1 MAELNTRQF
10 AEKIRA
16 KAQLLAKDNYPLK
29 MAAQTIHALRI
40 RRIFH
45 EGVDAW
51 GLGIGTYNDTKE
63 LWVSDKQL
71 RRRGTHEGKPFDSGR
86 KLKSGKNKG
95 NAVMWRRAGNK
106 TSYYKSYKALKE
118 QQGFDAS
125 KVNLRMTNNLQSEFA
140 NTNIPSGSD
149 GVPKN
154 AKPEQV
160 TVNLYV
166 ERIDNVKK
174 MEGLEKK
181 YGNVFGF
188 TKGERK
194 QFMEVYNF
202 EATKILQ
209 S

>member
-45 EGVDAW
+45 V
-51 GLGIGTYNDTKE
+51 GLNASAGRIGTYNSTKE
-63 LWVSDKQL
+63 LWASDKQL
-71 RRRGTHEGKPFDSGR
+71 RRAGTHRGKTGKPI
-86 KLKSGKNKG
+86 
-95 NAVMWRRAGNK
+95 K
-106 TSYYKSYKALKE
+106 TSYYKSYKALKQ
-118 QQGFDAS
+118 QQGFNSDR
-125 KVNLRMTNNLQSEFA
+125 VNLRMTNNLQSEFA

-149 GVPKN
+149 AVPN
-154 AKPEQV
+154 ASPERV
-160 TVNLYV
+160 NANLYV
-166 ERIDNVKK
+166 ERVDN
-174 MEGLEKK
+174 LEKLKGIESK

-202 EATKILQ
+202 EATKILT